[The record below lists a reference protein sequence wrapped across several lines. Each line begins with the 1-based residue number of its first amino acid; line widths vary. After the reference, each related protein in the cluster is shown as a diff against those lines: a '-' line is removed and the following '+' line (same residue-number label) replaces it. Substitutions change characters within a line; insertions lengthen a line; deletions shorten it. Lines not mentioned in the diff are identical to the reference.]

1 MVFSP
6 IVGLPG
12 GVGDDVL
19 DEETDE
25 FGEVAGL
32 VLQQTQV
39 GRPGGRLTLPPPGL
53 KIGGKMDA
61 CLLRLCGVKH
71 DIDRLHV
78 PGIRLWALRTS
89 RHSESNPGKASLHC
103 CVVGQENWP
112 TPVEQAFKDCI

>member
-12 GVGDDVL
+12 GVGADVL

-39 GRPGGRLTLPPPGL
+39 GRPGGRLTLPPPGVR
-53 KIGGKMDA
+53 IGGKMGA
-61 CLLRLCGVKH
+61 CLL
-71 DIDRLHV
+71 
-78 PGIRLWALRTS
+78 
-89 RHSESNPGKASLHC
+89 
-103 CVVGQENWP
+103 
-112 TPVEQAFKDCI
+112 